1 MQVNIKLYELYCC
14 CRCMVMVNAYRGHY
28 GSSLSLTDILWSRW
42 NDCTYRRNYFSCL
55 VISNNYLK
63 CEANIKCHA

>member
-28 GSSLSLTDILWSRW
+28 GSSLIYYGQGGMIAHIGGIIFR
-42 NDCTYRRNYFSCL
+42 
-55 VISNNYLK
+55 V
-63 CEANIKCHA
+63 